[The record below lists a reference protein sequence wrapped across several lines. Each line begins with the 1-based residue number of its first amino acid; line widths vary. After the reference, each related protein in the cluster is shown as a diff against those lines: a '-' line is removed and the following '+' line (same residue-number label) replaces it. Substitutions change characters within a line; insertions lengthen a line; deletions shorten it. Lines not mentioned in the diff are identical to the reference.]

1 MKLLEIKDIT
11 NLIESLDSHYDFK
24 IIKDTSNQKIYR
36 VEEPKLTA
44 IINFEKFK
52 NNLLAEISFKSD
64 ESDYSMLNK
73 FSMKETLKIFG
84 TILNIM
90 KIQTGIN
97 IWYFEAKQSYDKDS
111 DHQKRVQFYNRISKK
126 MCSEFNFNY

>member
-1 MKLLEIKDIT
+1 
-11 NLIESLDSHYDFK
+11 
-24 IIKDTSNQKIYR
+24 
-36 VEEPKLTA
+36 
-44 IINFEKFK
+44 
-52 NNLLAEISFKSD
+52 
-64 ESDYSMLNK
+64 MLNK